1 MNTTLR
7 STIQLLRFH
16 FSFLLMPVYWFALSR
31 VENIHWNKA
40 VLIFVILHLL
50 VYPASNG
57 YNSYMDR
64 DTSPI
69 GGVAHPLQ
77 PTKQLLYVTSVMN
90 IMALALSFFISFFFA
105 VGIFLYIL
113 ASLAYS
119 YRGIRLKKYP
129 YTGYLTVILFQGALT
144 FYLVY
149 HGSGGS
155 SDPLPFWGMLASALL
170 IGGAYPITQVYQHE
184 ADKNDGV
191 TTLSYLLGIKG
202 TFFFTGIV
210 YAFAFLV
217 LGWMYYLHEPGSFI
231 ILLCCML
238 PVILY
243 FSAWFARVIKN
254 KSQANYKNT
263 MRMNLLA
270 SVCTNLGFFILLI
283 IK

>member
-1 MNTTLR
+1 
-7 STIQLLRFH
+7 
-16 FSFLLMPVYWFALSR
+16 FALSR

-90 IMALALSFFISFFFA
+90 IMALALSFFISFIFA
-105 VGIFLYIL
+105 AGIFLYIL

-170 IGGAYPITQVYQHE
+170 IG
-184 ADKNDGV
+184 
-191 TTLSYLLGIKG
+191 
-202 TFFFTGIV
+202 
-210 YAFAFLV
+210 
-217 LGWMYYLHEPGSFI
+217 
-231 ILLCCML
+231 
-238 PVILY
+238 
-243 FSAWFARVIKN
+243 
-254 KSQANYKNT
+254 
-263 MRMNLLA
+263 
-270 SVCTNLGFFILLI
+270 
-283 IK
+283 